1 MPVVRVMIDS
11 YSFGR
16 IVIDGQTY
24 TSDVIIHPHG
34 VRDRWRR
41 RSGHSLVPDD
51 LEDVTEAEA
60 ETIIVGTG
68 KMGLMQVPEAT
79 GEFLESRGFEVIIER
94 TDQACETY
102 NRLSQEG
109 PVIAALHLS
118 C

>member
-1 MPVVRVMIDS
+1 MMIES
-11 YSFGR
+11 YNFGR

-24 TSDVIIHPHG
+24 RSDVVIHPHG

-41 RSGHSLVPDD
+41 RSGHRLLPED
-51 LEDVTEAEA
+51 LEGVLEAGA

-68 KMGLMQVPEAT
+68 KMGLMQVPDET
-79 GEFLESRGFEVIIER
+79 REWLESRGLEVIVER